1 MTNEDYSKLII
12 EVNEIFYKALGT
24 RDLNLMETVWKND
37 SFVGCVHPGWIM
49 FYGWDTIRQSWEN
62 VFDPN
67 DQIDIKLI
75 NINLDVKHNIG
86 WLTCIQH
93 LTYIRRDPVVI
104 NVSQS
109 TNVFEKHEDKWLMVL
124 HHASPIPITDY
135 NTNYT
140 TLQ

>member
-1 MTNEDYSKLII
+1 MDKEESRYII
-12 EVNEIFYKALGT
+12 EVNEVFYQALAT
-24 RDLNLMETVWKND
+24 RDLKLMESVWKND

-49 FYGWDTIRQSWEN
+49 FHGWDAIKQSWEN

-67 DQIDIKLI
+67 DQLDIKLLNV
-75 NINLDVKHNIG
+75 NILVKKDIA

-93 LTYIRRDPVVI
+93 LTYIHRDPIFI

-109 TNVFEKHEDKWLMVL
+109 TNIFEKHDNRWLMVL
-124 HHASPIPITDY
+124 HHASPIPIPEA
-135 NTNYT
+135 NTSVT